1 MEALALIAPFI
12 VGLLLAALGVDFT
25 DGKFYEKDKD

>member
-1 MEALALIAPFI
+1 MELALIAPFI

-25 DGKFYEKDKD
+25 DTKQFEKREK